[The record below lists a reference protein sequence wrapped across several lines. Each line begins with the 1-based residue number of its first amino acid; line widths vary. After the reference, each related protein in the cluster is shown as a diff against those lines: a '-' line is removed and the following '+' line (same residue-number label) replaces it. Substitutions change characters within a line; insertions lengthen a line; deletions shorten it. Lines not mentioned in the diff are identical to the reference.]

1 MFYRVISIFLSIAL
15 LVSALPLTAF
25 ATEESEHRHMY
36 VSSITVDATCTQE
49 GITTYQCEC
58 GDSFTQANPTQP
70 HTFDGGV
77 CTVCGT
83 QEQTARN
90 TWELPEV
97 DATDENLPTDNEP
110 QMPPPEILPQET
122 APEEPVPE
130 VTTPEE
136 TTPKETTPEETVPE
150 ETFPE
155 ETIPEETVPEVT
167 VPEVTVPEVT
177 TPEET
182 TPDDT
187 ASGIT
192 SPEVAPAEDFSWTTL
207 TLESGEQAIKLTD
220 YKGSA
225 EAITIPSSIDG
236 LPVRIIGSG
245 TFSGNTTLT
254 TLVIPEGVTK
264 IEDRSGYYNSGAT
277 FYSCTALKTV
287 VFPNSLTHIGSYSF
301 YGCSALENVVFG
313 SGVTTIGSYAFC
325 DCTALE
331 NIDLGSSVTTIGN
344 HAFYECTALKTVN
357 LSPSLKTIESY
368 AFNNCEALS
377 EITLP
382 FGLETIESGAFS
394 GTGITKLEL
403 PDSVTEFSMSST
415 LTYIKWSAG
424 IPVISSTA
432 FQGCSALKTVIF
444 PEGVTEIEDGSW
456 EISVGILENTSYKFA
471 PFYGCYSL
479 ENVILPDS
487 LKRIGEMAF
496 EDCTK
501 LSNIRFGKGLEEIGS
516 NAFSDCTALE
526 SITLD
531 SAITDI
537 GSGAFSDCTALKSI
551 TLGSGITSIGDYMF
565 SDCTALENIT
575 LGSGIADIGSSAF
588 SGCSALKTVALNPS
602 LKTIGSSAFYNCE
615 SLTEIN
621 LPNGLETIGG
631 SAFSGTGI
639 TKLELPDSVT
649 EASLSGMG
657 SKLTYIKWSAGI
669 PVIPNATFQ
678 GFNVLKTVVIPE
690 GVTEI
695 ADGSVE
701 ISVGI
706 LQSTAYTYTPFYKC
720 YSLESIILPDSLKRI
735 GKMAFEDCTKLSY
748 IQFGK
753 GLEEIGSS
761 AFSGCPDPTLG
772 VYYGSWG
779 AQYAEEEGYE
789 YIYLDRNGT
798 VRVSLDGNG
807 LAGSKL
813 ILTADQTRRVQT
825 VGATDTYS
833 FGGLQEGAVCTV
845 TLVNSYGDVLAV
857 AENIPIQKDTAVTL
871 KPDKTPGNVHLTVL
885 DENGNNVTDTIGLEW
900 FRANGDAFSS
910 GSVLTGVLE
919 GTELRCVIRL
929 NESQGRTMF
938 APEALTHVVTPGENA
953 LTVTLKRIPTATV
966 TGTVTGQNG
975 ILAGATVVVKQVING
990 KYDLHTTAVT
1000 DLQGCYTLEI
1010 PAVAAQISVEAGGYI
1025 KKTLSV
1031 DTVSDN
1037 QVLETVALQP
1047 ATGPKLT
1054 LHVTSVENAREG
1066 KEPVRQV
1073 LTSLTQMQ
1081 VTVYNKTQKAYVENV
1096 VRDGMT
1102 LILADH
1108 AAVGDVLTVT
1118 LSADSSYL
1126 PAQQDVTLKANGTTA
1141 ELEMV
1146 HHGSMYLQF
1155 NTSNRVHAIIYGQ
1168 DGKLAWTGT
1177 TAENDLTLT
1186 TGTLPEGTY
1195 TVVLMEYSPL
1205 VTDPDS
1211 LDALKKSAMKQ
1222 DRDYVQTEI
1231 TVTAGKVSEHICRSV
1246 PKLRVE
1252 NFSYTDPKAS
1262 SYITNKTTVS
1272 AGKFFTLRANAQIA
1286 RSYQGKL
1293 RNIKWVFV
1301 LPEGTEYYEGTL
1313 TVDGKAVEEYEYS
1326 GNTLVFP
1333 VEDPNLLVRFCA
1345 NAVGQG
1351 EGISTAYLEF
1361 DLDGKT
1367 LRQSIGAVTVKIGD
1381 LEMELSGK
1389 TFTPEI
1395 TVLGTAAGGADIM
1408 LYDGDVIIGQTKAAA
1423 NGNWKIQGTLY
1434 NPGSYSVHDIC
1445 AVMLLPTGTQV
1456 RSAVKQVVYQY
1467 STEPVTVSKVTMFLG
1482 SSKNPAVV
1490 FDFLDPNAK
1499 LMSYSVVGGETFTYL
1514 VEFDCPDYE
1523 KLSDVKLEVS
1533 LTDGSTQTLDTVFD
1547 RERQAFV
1554 TSSFYS
1560 FNALPVNVA
1569 VSYDYDA
1576 ELSFSQ
1582 QHLEEVKAAAAEMD
1596 GFWQEWSEAM
1606 ENLEASGIFE
1616 PLEFSVF
1623 PENTDVPVPQE
1634 LIQAIEER
1642 NALAEQVQ
1650 KAQENMTETLES
1662 LNINISTDQT
1672 GFDFSIGGM
1681 DIGFK
1686 QEELSQFSVADMV
1699 ANGFSIYRV
1708 GNTEDL
1714 IFIRLLMDLET
1725 GEVIQQIIDT
1735 SADGQGMARLS
1746 ADSYALKAIA
1756 NDQEEAAMSNAYM
1769 TPADAPQYICAVP
1782 TVPKNINVVAESP
1795 KSGYYCTM
1803 EEAPIIT
1810 ETTPSQGNV
1819 NWNIIQKTIEVISAF
1834 GSTMDGS
1841 INLISECELAG
1852 LELAHAYKEALR
1864 LDFDTDYY
1872 KYEQERNPTIKAE
1885 MEKKLTKKWD
1895 AYKKIEKEI
1904 DAYKPKETT
1913 KMHQATQKLS
1923 KLAGILG
1930 AVTGVIDLANDV
1942 QKISKLNEIIETTGD
1957 NEAKIQRAQMIAKMA
1972 LTTLGII
1979 ACFTPAAG
1987 LVCVSLF
1994 AFSTIAACVAS
2005 NLESQTDRLLQK
2017 YAGGNASGSGQ
2028 PAQPKIDPSGYIYE
2042 AVASNRL
2049 PGVTVTCYEKVT
2061 GYDMYDEPYTEIMVW
2076 DAEEYEQTNPL
2087 VTDAEGRYEWDV
2099 PQGWWQVKA
2108 ELDGYETTYSD
2119 WLPVPPPQ
2127 LEVNL
2132 AMVSYA
2138 VPQVE
2143 SVTAAP
2149 RFVDITFS
2157 KYMRAEL
2164 LVRKN
2169 ITIYQGDTRIT
2180 GKLELLDSEVN
2191 PLNSE
2196 EFFASQVRFI
2206 PSSTLQTGTEITIS
2220 LSEDLCSYADVS
2232 VGSNVKLTATV
2243 KAQPETLQT
2252 DEAVTVE
2259 YLGQST
2265 VTVRANPAAVC
2276 AGMTVSVTAPSL
2288 VQLSQTTVV
2297 LDENGCGQL
2306 TVTGKLPG
2314 EAELVFT
2321 LEGTKLESR
2330 TLISIPMP
2338 EAPSCDHNELT
2349 VQTHIY
2355 WETFTDNGDGQT
2367 HCRNA
2372 FEMNRLYCAD
2382 CGTYLEQYHQGK
2394 YYPNSGEVQE
2404 NLPHRFQEDICQDC
2418 GAVESKGIPGDADG
2432 DSFVTPIDAML
2443 VLQFYVGDIP
2453 EAVLNTVAADV
2464 DGDGFTTP
2472 IDAMLIL
2479 QYYVGDIVKFPVE
2492 G

>member
-1 MFYRVISIFLSIAL
+1 M
-15 LVSALPLTAF
+15 
-25 ATEESEHRHMY
+25 
-36 VSSITVDATCTQE
+36 
-49 GITTYQCEC
+49 
-58 GDSFTQANPTQP
+58 
-70 HTFDGGV
+70 
-77 CTVCGT
+77 
-83 QEQTARN
+83 
-90 TWELPEV
+90 
-97 DATDENLPTDNEP
+97 
-110 QMPPPEILPQET
+110 
-122 APEEPVPE
+122 
-130 VTTPEE
+130 
-136 TTPKETTPEETVPE
+136 
-150 ETFPE
+150 
-155 ETIPEETVPEVT
+155 
-167 VPEVTVPEVT
+167 
-177 TPEET
+177 
-182 TPDDT
+182 
-187 ASGIT
+187 
-192 SPEVAPAEDFSWTTL
+192 
-207 TLESGEQAIKLTD
+207 
-220 YKGSA
+220 
-225 EAITIPSSIDG
+225 
-236 LPVRIIGSG
+236 
-245 TFSGNTTLT
+245 
-254 TLVIPEGVTK
+254 
-264 IEDRSGYYNSGAT
+264 
-277 FYSCTALKTV
+277 
-287 VFPNSLTHIGSYSF
+287 FPNSLTHIGSYSF

-403 PDSVTEFSMSST
+403 PDSVTEVSLGDMSST

-424 IPVISSTA
+424 IPVISNAA
-432 FQGCSALKTVIF
+432 FQEFSALKTVIL
-444 PEGVTEIEDGSW
+444 PEGVTEIADGSV
-456 EISVGILENTSYKFA
+456 EISVGILESTAYKFA
-471 PFYGCYSL
+471 PFYKCYSL
-479 ENVILPDS
+479 ESIILPDS
-487 LKRIGEMAF
+487 LKRIGKMAF

-501 LSNIRFGKGLEEIGS
+501 LSNVQFGKGLEEIGS
-516 NAFSDCTALE
+516 KAFSGCTALE

-531 SAITDI
+531 SVITDI
-537 GSGAFSDCTALKSI
+537 DSNAFSGCTALKSI

-565 SDCTALENIT
+565 SDCTALENIA
-575 LGSGIADIGSSAF
+575 LGPGVTDIGSSAF

-678 GFNVLKTVVIPE
+678 GFNVLKTVIIPE

-1000 DLQGCYTLEI
+1000 DRQGCYTLEI

-1211 LDALKKSAMKQ
+1211 LEALTKSAMKQ

-1286 RSYQGKL
+1286 RSYQGRL

-1467 STEPVTVSKVTMFLG
+1467 SAEPVTVSKVTMFLG

-1490 FDFLDPNAK
+1490 FDFLNPNAK
-1499 LMSYSVVGGETFTYL
+1499 LMSYSVVGGQTFTYL

-1523 KLSDVKLEVS
+1523 KLSNVKLEVS

-1554 TSSFYS
+1554 TSSYYN

-1576 ELSFSQ
+1576 ELTFSPSHLKDVRVIATGLEAAVDEIPELSEEEIETLFKPIVLDIPFVDGIPEDLAKAVTDYNAALADYLACCEQ
-1582 QHLEEVKAAAAEMD
+1582 ITALEEKLYGEVTFTD
-1596 GFWQEWSEAM
+1596 NGFDTASNMLQSSHYQESLREFLVSDMVDAGYSVYCVG
-1606 ENLEASGIFE
+1606 EGTDELVLIRTVTDPETGSV
-1616 PLEFSVF
+1616 EFSVIDTTVDSTGLARIAYSSQTPAF
-1623 PENTDVPVPQE
+1623 PQDAVIEALPPQKGELTISAYKVPTISAPPEAPKLEPLVITMKDLAAAYDYGCKTFAFVQDKIMAFEYAFQIQEVAARGNCDFLRKKLEAASTSIEAMQWKKKLDAATAEAEGLKITLENAKSMRKFLDGIDKITTGVSAVLDYSK
-1634 LIQAIEER
+1634 
-1642 NALAEQVQ
+1642 VQ
-1650 KAQENMTETLES
+1650 KEAFKCGELLHTYQQTNNPVVLEAMLQQMGKTFTQS
-1662 LNINISTDQT
+1662 VIAIGGVAWGPKSVVCKIPVGKIPLFKTATAFVDTFVDGFVFKGVNQNIN
-1672 GFDFSIGGM
+1672 
-1681 DIGFK
+1681 
-1686 QEELSQFSVADMV
+1686 
-1699 ANGFSIYRV
+1699 RV
-1708 GNTEDL
+1708 Y
-1714 IFIRLLMDLET
+1714 
-1725 GEVIQQIIDT
+1725 QQ
-1735 SADGQGMARLS
+1735 
-1746 ADSYALKAIA
+1746 Y
-1756 NDQEEAAMSNAYM
+1756 
-1769 TPADAPQYICAVP
+1769 V
-1782 TVPKNINVVAESP
+1782 
-1795 KSGYYCTM
+1795 
-1803 EEAPIIT
+1803 
-1810 ETTPSQGNV
+1810 
-1819 NWNIIQKTIEVISAF
+1819 
-1834 GSTMDGS
+1834 
-1841 INLISECELAG
+1841 
-1852 LELAHAYKEALR
+1852 
-1864 LDFDTDYY
+1864 
-1872 KYEQERNPTIKAE
+1872 
-1885 MEKKLTKKWD
+1885 
-1895 AYKKIEKEI
+1895 
-1904 DAYKPKETT
+1904 
-1913 KMHQATQKLS
+1913 
-1923 KLAGILG
+1923 
-1930 AVTGVIDLANDV
+1930 
-1942 QKISKLNEIIETTGD
+1942 
-1957 NEAKIQRAQMIAKMA
+1957 
-1972 LTTLGII
+1972 
-1979 ACFTPAAG
+1979 
-1987 LVCVSLF
+1987 
-1994 AFSTIAACVAS
+1994 
-2005 NLESQTDRLLQK
+2005 
-2017 YAGGNASGSGQ
+2017 GGNASGSGQ

-2061 GYDMYDEPYTEIMVW
+2061 GYDMYDEPYTEITVW

-2149 RFVDITFS
+2149 KFVDITFS

-2180 GKLELLDSEVN
+2180 GKLELLNSEVN

-2196 EFFASQVRFI
+2196 EYFASQVRFI

-2276 AGMTVSVTAPSL
+2276 AGMTVSVTAPNL
-2288 VQLSQTTVV
+2288 VQLSQTTLV

-2367 HCRNA
+2367 HSRNA
-2372 FEMNRLYCAD
+2372 LEMNRLYCAD
-2382 CGTYLEQYHQGK
+2382 CKTYPEMYYQGK
-2394 YYPNSGEVQE
+2394 YYPNSGEVKKD
-2404 NLPHRFQEDICQDC
+2404 LPHRFQGGTCQDC

-2479 QYYVGDIVKFPVE
+2479 QYYVGDIAKFPVQS
-2492 G
+2492 